1 MRSPLSLA
9 AVAVAFFFQV
19 LSTVSASSNAGCIDE
34 HEHCN
39 YWKSTGECEN
49 NPEYMHLN
57 CKASC
62 NTCSAEDVNVS
73 INEAVGIA
81 DQDISG
87 VWWMNLSDKQNFIDD
102 VISYMTEEVWTKPEY
117 STKTRGDC
125 INKDNMCSHWAI
137 EGRCDEV
144 DVKLKC
150 GPSCRSCMFLDT
162 NYRCGGTLD
171 QLPNALSAGSLG
183 NMFERIVRDYNG
195 VQILSQP
202 TPEEEDKPW
211 VVTIDNFVSEEEID
225 LILRYG
231 EKTGYEP
238 AEEVFNGNHAGAKL
252 TQQRNSETSWCGYQV
267 SRT

>member
-1 MRSPLSLA
+1 
-9 AVAVAFFFQV
+9 
-19 LSTVSASSNAGCIDE
+19 
-34 HEHCN
+34 
-39 YWKSTGECEN
+39 
-49 NPEYMHLN
+49 MHLN

-62 NTCSAEDVNVS
+62 NTCSAEDINIS
-73 INEAVGIA
+73 IKEAVGVA

-87 VWWMNLSDKQNFIDD
+87 VWWMNLSDKQNFLDD
-102 VISYMTEEVWTKPEY
+102 VINYMTEEVWRKPEY
-117 STKTRGDC
+117 STKSRGDC

-150 GPSCRSCMFLDT
+150 GPSCRSCMFLDA

-171 QLPNALSAGSLG
+171 QLPNALSPGSLG
-183 NMFERIVRDYNG
+183 NMFERIVRDYDA
-195 VQILSQP
+195 QILSQP
-202 TPEEEDKPW
+202 TPEEEENPW

-225 LILRYG
+225 VILRYG

-252 TQQRNSETSWCGYQV
+252 TQKRNSETSWCGYQV
-267 SRT
+267 RFFLMMCFIFMLESVSHN